1 MCRLIGVVAER
12 RAPLS
17 ELLADEFEPFLE
29 LACEH
34 ADGWGLSYINPSGI
48 VVTRKEPVPAHKS
61 TLLPELMEQVVTD
74 AAILHLRMASP
85 DLPVTVSNT
94 HPFGDTKYAF
104 AHNGAF
110 APADLLDQRTGSR
123 VSAAAGETDSER
135 YYLAVRG
142 RIGEGAVPAAAIA
155 NTAADI
161 RALTTEWESLNCL
174 LLSRR
179 ALYAYADPNPRS
191 KVLERRGPGFFDLE
205 YQAEPDRLV
214 VASTGWT
221 RPTGNWQQLPDRQV
235 LEVQRNLR
243 MTIYPESF
251 GKANAKLA

>member
-1 MCRLIGVVAER
+1 MCRLLGVVAKH

-48 VVTRKEPVPAHKS
+48 IVTRKEPVPAHKS
-61 TLLPELMEQVVTD
+61 AVLPELMDQVVTD
-74 AAILHLRMASP
+74 AAILHLRLASP

-142 RIGEGAVPAAAIA
+142 RIDEGAIPAAAIA
-155 NTAADI
+155 DTAADI

-174 LLSRR
+174 LLSRQ
-179 ALYAYADPNPRS
+179 ALYAYADSNPRS

-205 YQAEPDRLV
+205 YQAEPHRVV
-214 VASTGWT
+214 VASTGWN
-221 RPTGNWQQLPDRQV
+221 RQPGNWRQLPDRQV
-235 LEVQRNLR
+235 LEVHRNLR
-243 MTIYPESF
+243 MTVYPERL
-251 GKANAKLA
+251 GTAHAKLP